1 MKQKCRNVH
10 IPKDVSMLTYL
21 YRMNRILK
29 FMLKQIKLPAQ
40 FCDNIIFVIIQV
52 FCPFVVCFV
61 RVKSFYFYG
70 FPSKEFRFNVDLFFF
85 YPDSQWIFKTSSF
98 EFSQNTFFYRMQNFL
113 LHSSTDADKLLPT
126 CINQM
131 FHQSIVTFRSRTY
144 EMHCFT

>member
-1 MKQKCRNVH
+1 MPKCSYSQRCVNVNIF
-10 IPKDVSMLTYL
+10 IPNEQNTQIHAE
-21 YRMNRILK
+21 MN
-29 FMLKQIKLPAQ
+29 QIPAL
-40 FCDNIIFVIIQV
+40 FCDNVIFVIIQV
-52 FCPFVVCFV
+52 FCPFVVCLV

-85 YPDSQWIFKTSSF
+85 YPDSQWICKTSSF